1 MKKPSLSHMKIPIT
15 ENKSKYLQ
23 QMEEMRERQT
33 RQLEGREID
42 IRIKKMHAH
51 MRDTELNEEE

>member
-1 MKKPSLSHMKIPIT
+1 MKIPIT